1 MERRYRV
8 SKSIRSFEI
17 TATEFDCSKLV
28 YTISPPSVES
38 GAVTALQP
46 SPALSVVAVARADG
60 SIIIHDVRLDKELIR
75 LSSTLQGS
83 SSITSITFR
92 TDGLGA
98 GEDGRKAGV
107 LATASSQSGDVL
119 LWDLNKG
126 GRMTGILRDAHDPP
140 SSSRSQS
147 PGGISKIEFLPGQL
161 VLVSSGLDNSLK
173 TWIFDESPFS
183 PIPRILHRRGGHAAP
198 VSKLSFLP
206 TESEGADAIGKW
218 LLSASRD
225 QSLWGWS
232 IRRDNQS
239 TELSQGNIRAKAKK
253 LGITSKA
260 IIPNQDITLEDLKAP
275 EITCIACSLNR
286 DGGMGASTGGGPV
299 WANTTSQKIAESNAV
314 NGTSGWESIV
324 TGHKGDS
331 RARTWFWGRK
341 KAGRWAFETG
351 DGAEVRSVAIT
362 LCGTF
367 ALVGSAAGGIDMYN
381 LQSGIHRKRFPAPVS
396 PAQARKLRLRQL
408 EGEENGTPALREKP
422 GPGEG
427 RHTRAVTSIN
437 VDSLNRVVIS
447 CGLDGKIKFW
457 DFHTGILQHEI
468 DWYPMSSIT
477 GSRYHR
483 PNDLLALSCDDLS
496 IRLVDIETKKLV
508 REFWGCVGSINDF
521 CFSSDGRWMIA
532 ASMDSVVRVWDLPT
546 GHLID
551 AFSLPS
557 PCTSLAFSPTGEFLA
572 TSHPDTVG
580 INIWTNRTLF
590 AHVPTR
596 NVPEG
601 EVRRVNMPSASG
613 EGNEG
618 LLDAAFEDEDKV
630 SDESNGLADPLPA
643 STTSPDQLGTD
654 LMTLSLVPRARWQT
668 LLHLDVIAQ
677 RNKPIE
683 PPKAPEKAPFFLPTS
698 LALSSNPN
706 TSTPTA
712 DSTNHLSAPSETTV
726 GLSERSRILL
736 LQKSRNALR
745 SQFTTL
751 LHQYAQSQDSSPFI
765 THLASLS
772 PSAADIEIRSLS
784 PMPISS
790 DVLADN
796 EMTLFVRALTQR
808 LSQKRDFE
816 LVQAWMAVFL
826 KLHGEIIINAPE
838 EEEDGEGQGDEDKE
852 EGKAARGLRKELRAW
867 REVMQGETKRLGEVV
882 DYCIGVIGFLRSGR

>member
-1 MERRYRV
+1 M
-8 SKSIRSFEI
+8 
-17 TATEFDCSKLV
+17 
-28 YTISPPSVES
+28 ES

-46 SPALSVVAVARADG
+46 SPALSLVAIARTNG
-60 SIIIHDVRLDKELIR
+60 SIIIHDVRFDKEVIR
-75 LSSTLQGS
+75 LSSTLQGY

-92 TDGLGA
+92 SDGLGA

-119 LWDLNKG
+119 LWDLNKS
-126 GRMTGILRDAHDPP
+126 GRLTGILRDAHDPP
-140 SSSRSQS
+140 SGFGQSS
-147 PGGISKIEFLPGQL
+147 GGITKIEFLPGQP
-161 VLVSSGLDNSLK
+161 VLVSTGLDNSLK

-198 VSKLSFLP
+198 VTKLSFLP
-206 TESEGADAIGKW
+206 TDSEGADAIGKW

-260 IIPNQDITLEDLKAP
+260 LSTNQDTTLEDLKAP

-286 DGGMGASTGGGPV
+286 DGGMGASTGGGAV
-299 WANTTSQKIAESNAV
+299 WANVTSKKIVEKNSI
-314 NGTSGWESIV
+314 NGPSGWESVV

-341 KAGRWAFETG
+341 KAGRWTLETG
-351 DGAEVRSVAIT
+351 DGADVRSVAMT
-362 LCGTF
+362 PCGTF

-381 LQSGIHRKRFPAPVS
+381 LQSGIHRKRFPAPVT
-396 PAQARKLRLRQL
+396 PAQARKLKLRQL
-408 EGEENGTPALREKP
+408 EEEDSGIQRARKKF

-427 RHTRAVTSIN
+427 RHTRAVTAIN

-468 DWYPMSSIT
+468 DWHPMTSIM

-496 IRLVDIETKKLV
+496 IRVVDIETKKLV

-521 CFSSDGRWMIA
+521 CFSNDGRWIIA
-532 ASMDSVVRVWDLPT
+532 ASMDSVIRVWDLPT

-551 AFSLPS
+551 AFRLPTA
-557 PCTSLAFSPTGEFLA
+557 CASLAFSPTGEFLA

-590 AHVPTR
+590 THVPTR
-596 NVPEG
+596 HVAEDDIRLA
-601 EVRRVNMPSASG
+601 ELPSASG
-613 EGNEG
+613 EGNVG
-618 LLDAAFEDEDKV
+618 LLDSAFEEEEEEDSLEETDV
-630 SDESNGLADPLPA
+630 LIDPLPA
-643 STTSPDQLGTD
+643 STTSPEQLSSD

-668 LLHLDVIAQ
+668 LLHLDTISQ

-683 PPKAPEKAPFFLPTS
+683 PPKAPEKAPFFLPS
-698 LALSSNPN
+698 ALALSSNPN
-706 TSTPTA
+706 ASNLGAAAPPNKLPPPSSEPTITP
-712 DSTNHLSAPSETTV
+712 
-726 GLSERSRILL
+726 SERSRIIL
-736 LQKSRNALR
+736 LQKSRNATK

-751 LHQYAQSQDSSPFI
+751 LHQSAQTQDFAPFV

-784 PMPISS
+784 PMPIGASGDDMGIS
-790 DVLADN
+790 TDN

-808 LSQKRDFE
+808 LGQKRDFE

-826 KLHGEIIINAPE
+826 RLHGEVIISAPDE
-838 EEEDGEGQGDEDKE
+838 EGDGNEGEEGQERGQ
-852 EGKAARGLRKELRAW
+852 AAVGLRRELRVW
-867 REVMQGETKRLGEVV
+867 REVMQGETRRLGEVV
-882 DYCIGVIGFLRSGR
+882 DYCVGVIDFLRSGQ

>member
-1 MERRYRV
+1 M
-8 SKSIRSFEI
+8 
-17 TATEFDCSKLV
+17 

-46 SPALSVVAVARADG
+46 SPALSLVAVARADG
-60 SIIIHDVRLDKELIR
+60 SIVIHDVCFDKEVIR
-75 LSSTLQGS
+75 LSTTLQGS

-98 GEDGRKAGV
+98 GEDGRKAGL

-126 GRMTGILRDAHDPP
+126 GRMMGILRDAHDPP
-140 SSSRSQS
+140 SASLGQSS
-147 PGGISKIEFLPGQL
+147 GGISKVEFLPGQP

-183 PIPRILHRRGGHAAP
+183 PIPRILHRRSGHAAP
-198 VSKLSFLP
+198 VTKLSFLP

-239 TELSQGNIRAKAKK
+239 TELSQGNIRAKAKRS
-253 LGITSKA
+253 GITFKA
-260 IIPNQDITLEDLKAP
+260 LSNNQDTTLEDLKAP
-275 EITCIACSLNR
+275 EISCIACSLNR

-299 WANTTSQKIAESNAV
+299 WTNVTSQKIIEKNAT
-314 NGTSGWESIV
+314 NGPSGWESIV
-324 TGHKGDS
+324 TGHKGDN

-351 DGAEVRSVAIT
+351 DGAEVTSVAIT

-367 ALVGSAAGGIDMYN
+367 ALIGSAAGGIDMYN

-396 PAQARKLRLRQL
+396 PAQARKIRLRQL
-408 EGEENGTPALREKP
+408 QKEDTGIPASKEKF

-427 RHTRAVTSIN
+427 RHTKAVTSIS

-447 CGLDGKIKFW
+447 CSLDGKIKFW
-457 DFHTGILQHEI
+457 DFHTGVLQHEL

-483 PNDLLALSCDDLS
+483 PNDLIALSCDDLS
-496 IRLVDIETKKLV
+496 IRVVDIETKKLV

-521 CFSSDGRWMIA
+521 SFSSDGRWIIA
-532 ASMDSVVRVWDLPT
+532 ASMDSVIRVWDLPT

-557 PCTSLAFSPTGEFLA
+557 ACTSLAFSPTSEFLA

-596 NVPEG
+596 HIPDG
-601 EVRRVNMPSASG
+601 DVRRANLPSASG

-618 LLDAAFEDEDKV
+618 LLDAAFEDEDSV
-630 SDESNGLADPLPA
+630 SDEGNDLADPLPA
-643 STTSPDQLGTD
+643 STTSPDQLSND

-668 LLHLDVIAQ
+668 LLHLDTITQ

-683 PPKAPEKAPFFLPTS
+683 PPKAPEKAPFFLPSS

-706 TSTPTA
+706 ASAPNTN
-712 DSTNHLSAPSETTV
+712 STNQLSSPSEAPVSAT
-726 GLSERSRILL
+726 ERSRIRL
-736 LQKSRNALR
+736 LQKSRDVSR
-745 SQFTTL
+745 SQFTAL
-751 LHQYAQSQDSSPFI
+751 LHQFAQSHDSDPFI

-784 PMPISS
+784 PMPIAG
-790 DVLADN
+790 DVLANN

-826 KLHGEIIINAPE
+826 KLHGEVIINAPE
-838 EEEDGEGQGDEDKE
+838 GDAERGNGDEGEEEGR
-852 EGKAARGLRKELRAW
+852 AARGLRKELRFW
-867 REVMQGETKRLGEVV
+867 REVMQGETRRLGDVV
-882 DYCIGVIGFLRSGR
+882 DYCVGVIGFLRSGR

>member
-1 MERRYRV
+1 M
-8 SKSIRSFEI
+8 
-17 TATEFDCSKLV
+17 
-28 YTISPPSVES
+28 YTIPPSSIDS

-46 SPALSVVAVARADG
+46 SPALSLVAIARADG
-60 SIIIHDVRLDKELIR
+60 SITIHDVRLDKELIR

-126 GRMTGILRDAHDPP
+126 GRLTGILRDAHDPP
-140 SSSRSQS
+140 SSSLGQS
-147 PGGISKIEFLPGQL
+147 SGGISKIEFLPGQP

-198 VSKLSFLP
+198 VTKLSFLP

-239 TELSQGNIRAKAKK
+239 TELSQGNIRAKAKR

-260 IIPNQDITLEDLKAP
+260 LSASQDTTLEDLKAP
-275 EITCIACSLNR
+275 EITCIGCSLNR
-286 DGGMGASTGGGPV
+286 DGGMGASTGGGSV
-299 WANTTSQKIAESNAV
+299 WANVTSQKIIEKNAM
-314 NGTSGWESIV
+314 NGATGWESVV
-324 TGHKGDS
+324 TGHKGDN

-351 DGAEVRSVAIT
+351 DGAEVRSVAVT

-381 LQSGIHRKRFPAPVS
+381 LQSGIHRKKFPAPVS
-396 PAQARKLRLRQL
+396 PAQARKIRLRQI
-408 EGEENGTPALREKP
+408 EEEKSGVPTSRDKFAP
-422 GPGEG
+422 GQG

-437 VDSLNRVVIS
+437 VDSLNRTVIS
-447 CGLDGKIKFW
+447 SGLDGMIKFW

-496 IRLVDIETKKLV
+496 IRVVDTVTKKLV

-521 CFSSDGRWMIA
+521 CFSSDGRWVIA
-532 ASMDSVVRVWDLPT
+532 ASMDSIIRVWDLPT

-557 PCTSLAFSPTGEFLA
+557 ACTSLAFSPTGEFLA

-590 AHVPTR
+590 AQVPTQHIS
-596 NVPEG
+596 EG
-601 EVRRVNMPSASG
+601 EVRRANLPSASG

-618 LLDAAFEDEDKV
+618 LLEAAFEDEDNAPEEGN
-630 SDESNGLADPLPA
+630 DLADPLPA
-643 STTSPDQLGTD
+643 STTSPDQLAAD

-668 LLHLDVIAQ
+668 LLHLDTIAQ

-683 PPKAPEKAPFFLPTS
+683 PPKAPEKAPFFLPSS
-698 LALSSNPN
+698 LALSSNPKPSAPDGQSLN
-706 TSTPTA
+706 DLP
-712 DSTNHLSAPSETTV
+712 APSESTIDS
-726 GLSERSRILL
+726 SERSRILL
-736 LQKSRNALR
+736 LQKSRNASR
-745 SQFTTL
+745 SQFMTL
-751 LHQYAQSQDSSPFI
+751 LHQYARSQDSDPFI

-784 PMPISS
+784 PMPISG
-790 DVLADN
+790 DAQAEN
-796 EMTLFVRALTQR
+796 EMTLFVRALARR

-826 KLHGEIIINAPE
+826 KLHGEVIINAPE
-838 EEEDGEGQGDEDKE
+838 EGQESEVEE
-852 EGKAARGLRKELRAW
+852 EGKAAIGLRKELRAW
-867 REVMQGETKRLGEVV
+867 REVVQGETKRLGEVV
-882 DYCIGVIGFLRSGR
+882 DYCVGVIGFLRSGR